1 MFNICLVEDEKSLNN
16 LIKTYLESAGY
27 NVIQCFSGKEALE
40 LTTKIHLW
48 ILDIMLS
55 DDISGYD
62 IIKKIRETDDKVP
75 VIFTSARDQDL
86 DKIIGLELGSDDYIT
101 KPYSPKELVLRVN
114 NIIKRVYKDTFD
126 KITYEDY
133 KINVEKRTVTLF
145 DKEIKLTTLE
155 FELLLLFVNN
165 VGKSFSRE
173 EILNSINSFKGEYSQ
188 IPPMYSA
195 LKQNGVRL
203 YELARKGI
211 EVERKGRLIN
221 IHNLEDIKIN
231 NPYISMKV
239 TCSKGTYIRSLCYD
253 IGEKLGVFATMTQ
266 LNRAKTSVFS
276 QEKSININEL
286 TKENIN
292 DYILS
297 MEEALEKYDKIVVN
311 KKYVKLL
318 VNGVRVADGRFTK
331 DKVINNKLYRVYD
344 DENNFIGLGE
354 RNDAGF
360 KIEKLLI
367 T

>member
-1 MFNICLVEDEKSLNN
+1 MNGVLNIFKPKGMSSFDAVRIVK
-16 LIKTYLESAGY
+16 KVAGT
-27 NVIQCFSGKEALE
+27 GKVGHTGTLDPEATGVLPICIGKA
-40 LTTKIHLW
+40 TKI
-48 ILDIMLS
+48 I
-55 DDISGYD
+55 
-62 IIKKIRETDDKVP
+62 
-75 VIFTSARDQDL
+75 
-86 DKIIGLELGSDDYIT
+86 DYIMNSE
-101 KPYSPKELVLRVN
+101 K
-114 NIIKRVYKDTFD
+114 VY
-126 KITYEDY
+126 E
-133 KINVEKRTVTLF
+133 VTL
-145 DKEIKLTTLE
+145 KLGIRTTTYDLE
-155 FELLLLFVNN
+155 GEVLEEKDCNHLTDV
-165 VGKSFSRE
+165 
-173 EILNSINSFKGEYSQ
+173 EILQAVNSFIGEYSQ
-188 IPPMYSA
+188 VPPMYSA

-297 MEEALEKYDKIVVN
+297 MEEALEKYDKIVVT

>member
-1 MFNICLVEDEKSLNN
+1 MNGVLNIFKPKGMSSFDAVRVVK
-16 LIKTYLESAGY
+16 KVAGT
-27 NVIQCFSGKEALE
+27 GKVGHTGTLDPEATGVLPICIGRA
-40 LTTKIHLW
+40 TKI
-48 ILDIMLS
+48 I
-55 DDISGYD
+55 
-62 IIKKIRETDDKVP
+62 
-75 VIFTSARDQDL
+75 
-86 DKIIGLELGSDDYIT
+86 DYIMDSE
-101 KPYSPKELVLRVN
+101 K
-114 NIIKRVYKDTFD
+114 VY
-126 KITYEDY
+126 E
-133 KINVEKRTVTLF
+133 VTL
-145 DKEIKLTTLE
+145 KLGIRTTTYDLE
-155 FELLLLFVNN
+155 GEVLEERDPSHLTE
-165 VGKSFSRE
+165 E

-211 EVERKGRLIN
+211 EVERKGRLVN
-221 IHNLEDIKIN
+221 IYNLEDIKIN

-311 KKYVKLL
+311 KKYVKFL

>member
-1 MFNICLVEDEKSLNN
+1 MNGVLNIFKPKGMSSFDAVRVVK
-16 LIKTYLESAGY
+16 KVAGT
-27 NVIQCFSGKEALE
+27 GKVGHTGTLDPEATGVLPICIGRA
-40 LTTKIHLW
+40 TKI
-48 ILDIMLS
+48 I
-55 DDISGYD
+55 
-62 IIKKIRETDDKVP
+62 
-75 VIFTSARDQDL
+75 
-86 DKIIGLELGSDDYIT
+86 DYIMDYE
-101 KPYSPKELVLRVN
+101 K
-114 NIIKRVYKDTFD
+114 VY
-126 KITYEDY
+126 E
-133 KINVEKRTVTLF
+133 VTL
-145 DKEIKLTTLE
+145 KLGIRTTTYDLE
-155 FELLLLFVNN
+155 GEVLEERDPSHLTE
-165 VGKSFSRE
+165 E

>member
-1 MFNICLVEDEKSLNN
+1 MNGVLNIFKPKGMSSFDAVRVVK
-16 LIKTYLESAGY
+16 KVAGT
-27 NVIQCFSGKEALE
+27 GKVGHTGTLDPEATGVLPICIGRA
-40 LTTKIHLW
+40 TKI
-48 ILDIMLS
+48 I
-55 DDISGYD
+55 
-62 IIKKIRETDDKVP
+62 
-75 VIFTSARDQDL
+75 
-86 DKIIGLELGSDDYIT
+86 DYIMDSE
-101 KPYSPKELVLRVN
+101 K
-114 NIIKRVYKDTFD
+114 VY
-126 KITYEDY
+126 E
-133 KINVEKRTVTLF
+133 VTL
-145 DKEIKLTTLE
+145 KLGIRTTTYDLE
-155 FELLLLFVNN
+155 GEVLEERDPSHLTEEELLNA
-165 VGKSFSRE
+165 
-173 EILNSINSFKGEYSQ
+173 INSFKGEYSQ

>member
-1 MFNICLVEDEKSLNN
+1 MNGVLNIFKPKGMSSFDAVRVVK
-16 LIKTYLESAGY
+16 KVAGT
-27 NVIQCFSGKEALE
+27 GKVGHTGTLDPEATGVLPICIGRA
-40 LTTKIHLW
+40 TKI
-48 ILDIMLS
+48 I
-55 DDISGYD
+55 
-62 IIKKIRETDDKVP
+62 
-75 VIFTSARDQDL
+75 
-86 DKIIGLELGSDDYIT
+86 DYIIDSE
-101 KPYSPKELVLRVN
+101 K
-114 NIIKRVYKDTFD
+114 VY
-126 KITYEDY
+126 E
-133 KINVEKRTVTLF
+133 VTL
-145 DKEIKLTTLE
+145 KLGIRTTTYDLE
-155 FELLLLFVNN
+155 GEVLEERDPSHLTE
-165 VGKSFSRE
+165 E
-173 EILNSINSFKGEYSQ
+173 EILNAINSFKGEYSQ

-211 EVERKGRLIN
+211 EVERKGRLVN
-221 IHNLEDIKIN
+221 IYNLEDIKIN

-297 MEEALEKYDKIVVN
+297 MEEALEKYDKIIVN

>member
-1 MFNICLVEDEKSLNN
+1 MNGVLNIFKPKGMSSFDAVRVVK
-16 LIKTYLESAGY
+16 KVAGT
-27 NVIQCFSGKEALE
+27 GKVGHTGTLDPEATGVLPICIGRA
-40 LTTKIHLW
+40 TKI
-48 ILDIMLS
+48 I
-55 DDISGYD
+55 
-62 IIKKIRETDDKVP
+62 
-75 VIFTSARDQDL
+75 
-86 DKIIGLELGSDDYIT
+86 DYIMDSE
-101 KPYSPKELVLRVN
+101 K
-114 NIIKRVYKDTFD
+114 VY
-126 KITYEDY
+126 E
-133 KINVEKRTVTLF
+133 VTL
-145 DKEIKLTTLE
+145 KLGIRTTTYDLE
-155 FELLLLFVNN
+155 GEVLEERDPSHLTE
-165 VGKSFSRE
+165 E

-297 MEEALEKYDKIVVN
+297 MEEALEKYDKIIVN